1 MGFLTPKIP
10 KEDPAAI
17 LRREQAEKRAASER
31 LDTTQSDLLRLTQFR
46 NRIFGSRAGLSG
58 SRAVSFGGGGAAGG
72 GSGGGSGGGF
82 GGGGFGGGFGG
93 FGRAR

>member
-17 LRREQAEKRAASER
+17 LRREQAEKRADAER
-31 LDTTQSDLLRLTQFR
+31 LSTTQSDLLRLTQFR
-46 NRIFGSRAGLSG
+46 TRVFGSRSG
-58 SRAVSFGGGGAAGG
+58 FGGRAVSFGGSAAGG
-72 GSGGGSGGGF
+72 GFGG

-93 FGRAR
+93 FGGRGGGRPR